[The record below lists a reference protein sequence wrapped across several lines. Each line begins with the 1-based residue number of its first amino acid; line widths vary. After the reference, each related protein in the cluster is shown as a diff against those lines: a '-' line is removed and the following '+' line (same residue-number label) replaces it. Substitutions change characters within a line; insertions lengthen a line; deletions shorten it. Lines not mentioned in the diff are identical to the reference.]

1 MSRTS
6 RTSWISGFFCKLW
19 MLIRRERFRSELD
32 EEMAFHR
39 AQSEKDW
46 MDSGMSRKDARR
58 AAARQFGNPEQLK
71 ESGTEIVSFWFESI
85 AQDLRF
91 ALRQLRK
98 NPGFT
103 FTAVAVFGLGIA
115 ASTAIYGF
123 VHEALVKPLPYRD
136 PSTLVALYERIPV
149 GDRYHLSEFDYYAW
163 KQHNRVFASLDVY
176 RPDRFTLKER
186 GGVEEVSGALV
197 SDGFFGTLGV
207 TPVLGRDFRPG
218 EDLPSAAQTVM
229 LSYETWRKRFGADPR
244 VVGSTVALDGDSF
257 LVVGVLP
264 REFHFAPVGRVE
276 FWRTLHGLCQD
287 NHECFPYYGVARLKQ
302 GVSADVA
309 LENISSI
316 AQQIALQFPKSNR
329 DRSANIIP
337 LTDAILGDIRPTLI
351 TLLCGAGLLALIGF
365 VNVSSLLLV
374 RAECRR
380 REIAVRGALGASHI
394 RLIRQFAVEGFL
406 LAASGCAVG
415 LALTYGLLGVLAG
428 QIPPNLLDNMPYLEG
443 IHWNAHLLLFASAV
457 SLLGGVLFS
466 VGPALHLCLSDMQ
479 KGLMEG
485 GRTSAG
491 RGWRRMGASLVA
503 IELAIT
509 VVLLVGAGLLAK
521 SFYRLLHMDIGI
533 TADHLAVMHVAQL
546 GPWDNEKRN
555 LALERQIVAGISA
568 LPGVTSVG
576 VSREPA
582 VGSGEGYSHLFT
594 HYRVAGRAYVG
605 VGDEA
610 FDQTVS
616 VGYLETLRARLLHGR
631 YFTDA
636 DNASRSGV
644 AIINRTMAR
653 QEFPGEDAIG
663 KRIISQYDP
672 DHPSEIIGVVDDV
685 KDGPLDMKPTAA
697 VYNPFN
703 QNPFNNFY
711 VTLRTSQSEKAM
723 LPSLVRAVHAIDPG
737 LIADREESMA
747 DRIDNSQTAYLHRS
761 AAWVVA
767 GFAGLALLLGTVGLY
782 GVISYSVSQRTREI
796 GVRMA
801 LGAQRNSV
809 YRLILTEAAWLA
821 VFGVAGGMLCSAVA
835 TDLLR
840 SMLFGVSRWDIGTM
854 VSAAGVL
861 LVSAL
866 LASYIPAHRAAAVD
880 PVVAL
885 RSE

>member
-1 MSRTS
+1 
-6 RTSWISGFFCKLW
+6 
-19 MLIRRERFRSELD
+19 MLTDLVYRLRALIGRQRVEAELQEELQHHLELEAQKYCERGVSPKSATR
-32 EEMAFHR
+32 
-39 AQSEKDW
+39 Q
-46 MDSGMSRKDARR
+46 ARLVI
-58 AAARQFGNPEQLK
+58 GGPEQVLQQCR
-71 ESGTEIVSFWFESI
+71 EARGTRLLEDVV
-85 AQDLRF
+85 QDLQF
-91 ALRQLRK
+91 AVRQLRK

-103 FTAVAVFGLGIA
+103 FTAIAVFGLGIA

-123 VHEALVKPLPYRD
+123 VNEALVKPLPYRD

-149 GDRYHLSEFDYYAW
+149 GDRYHLSEFDYEGW
-163 KQHNRVFASLDVY
+163 KQRNRVFTSLDVY
-176 RPDRFTLKER
+176 RPDRFTLKEG
-186 GGVEEVSGALV
+186 GGVEEVSGALI

-207 TPVLGRDFRPG
+207 TPFLGRDFRHG
-218 EDLPSAAQTVM
+218 EDRPSAASTVM
-229 LSYETWRKRFGADPR
+229 LSYETWRKRFGANPH
-244 VVGSTVALDGDSF
+244 VVGSTAALDGDSF
-257 LVVGVLP
+257 LIVGVLP
-264 REFHFAPVGRVE
+264 QQFHFAPVGRVE

-302 GVSADVA
+302 GVSVGAA

-316 AQQIALQFPKSNR
+316 AQQLALQFPKTNR
-329 DRSANIIP
+329 DRSANVIP
-337 LTDAILGDIRPTLI
+337 LADAILGDIRPTLI
-351 TLLCGAGLLALIGF
+351 TLLSGAGLLALIGF
-365 VNVSSLLLV
+365 MNVSSLLLV
-374 RAECRR
+374 RAESRR
-380 REIAVRGALGASHI
+380 QEIAVRGALGASRI
-394 RLIRQFAVEGFL
+394 RLLRQFAVEGFL

-415 LALTYGLLGVLAG
+415 MALTYGLLGALAG

-443 IHWNAHLLLFASAV
+443 IHWNAHLLFFASAV

-466 VGPALHLCLSDMQ
+466 AGPALHLFLSDIQ

-491 RGWRRMGASLVA
+491 RGWRRLGASLVA

-533 TADHLAVMHVAQL
+533 DAGRLAVLHVAQL

-576 VSREPA
+576 VSKEPA
-582 VGSGEGYSHLFT
+582 VGGGEGYSHLFT

-616 VGYLETLRARLLHGR
+616 VGYLETLRARLLCGR

-636 DNASRSGV
+636 DDASKPGV

-653 QEFPGEDAIG
+653 QEFPGEDPIG

-723 LPSLVRAVHAIDPG
+723 LPSLVKAVNAIDPG
-737 LIADREESMA
+737 LIADQEESMT

-767 GFAGLALLLGTVGLY
+767 GFAGLALLLGAVGLY
-782 GVISYSVSQRTREI
+782 GVISYSVGQRRREI

-801 LGAQRNSV
+801 LGAQRHSV

-821 VFGVAGGMLCSAVA
+821 AFGIAGGVLGSLGLAGLLRGMLFQVSPWDEETLLCVACMLVAVA
-835 TDLLR
+835 
-840 SMLFGVSRWDIGTM
+840 LF
-854 VSAAGVL
+854 
-861 LVSAL
+861 
-866 LASYIPAHRAAAVD
+866 ASYLPARRAASIN
-880 PVVAL
+880 PTEAL
-885 RSE
+885 RAE

>member
-1 MSRTS
+1 MLTDLVYRL
-6 RTSWISGFFCKLW
+6 RALIGRRRIEADLQEELRHHLELEAQKYCKRGISPESAG
-19 MLIRRERFRSELD
+19 
-32 EEMAFHR
+32 
-39 AQSEKDW
+39 
-46 MDSGMSRKDARR
+46 RKARL
-58 AAARQFGNPEQLK
+58 AIGGPEQVLQQCR
-71 ESGTEIVSFWFESI
+71 EARGTRLLEDLV
-85 AQDLRF
+85 QDLRF
-91 ALRQLRK
+91 AVRQLRK
-98 NPGFT
+98 SPGLT
-103 FTAVAVFGLGIA
+103 LTAIAVFGLGIA

-123 VHEALVKPLPYRD
+123 VNEALVKPLPYRNS
-136 PSTLVALYERIPV
+136 STLVALYERIPV
-149 GDRYHLSEFDYYAW
+149 GDRYHLSEFDYEAW
-163 KQHNRVFASLDVY
+163 KQRNRVFTSLDVY
-176 RPDRFTLKER
+176 RPERFTLKEG
-186 GGVEEVSGALV
+186 GGVEEVSGALI

-207 TPVLGRDFRPG
+207 MPFLGRDFRPG
-218 EDLPSAAQTVM
+218 EDRPSAAQTVI
-229 LSYETWRKRFGADPR
+229 LSYETWRERFGANPH

-257 LVVGVLP
+257 LLVGVLP
-264 REFHFAPVGRVE
+264 QKFHFAPVGRVE

-302 GVSADVA
+302 GVSVGAA

-316 AQQIALQFPKSNR
+316 AQQIALQFPKTNR
-329 DRSANIIP
+329 DRSANVIP
-337 LTDAILGDIRPTLI
+337 LADAILGDIRPTLI
-351 TLLCGAGLLALIGF
+351 TLLSGAGLLALIGF

-374 RAECRR
+374 RAESRK
-380 REIAVRGALGASHI
+380 REIAVRGALGASRV
-394 RLIRQFAVEGFL
+394 RLVRQFAVEGFL
-406 LAASGCAVG
+406 LAASGCALG

-457 SLLGGVLFS
+457 SMLGGVLFS
-466 VGPALHLCLSDMQ
+466 VGPALHLFLSDMQ

-491 RGWRRMGASLVA
+491 RGWRRLGASLVA

-509 VVLLVGAGLLAK
+509 VVLLVGAGLLVK
-521 SFYRLLHMDIGI
+521 SFYRLSHMDIGI
-533 TADHLAVMHVAQL
+533 DADRLAVLHVAQL

-555 LALERQIVAGISA
+555 LALERQIVAVISA

-576 VSREPA
+576 VSKEPA

-616 VGYLETLRARLLHGR
+616 VGYLEALHVRLLQGR
-631 YFTDA
+631 YFQDA
-636 DNASRSGV
+636 DDASKSSV

-653 QEFPGEDAIG
+653 QEFPGEDAVG
-663 KRIISQYDP
+663 KRIVSQYDP
-672 DHPSEIIGVVDDV
+672 DHPSEIIGIVDDL
-685 KDGPLDMKPTAA
+685 KDGPLDMEPTAA

-711 VTLRTSQSEKAM
+711 VTLRTAQSDKAM

-737 LIADREESMA
+737 LIADQEESMT

-782 GVISYSVSQRTREI
+782 GVICYSVGQRTREI

-801 LGAQRNSV
+801 LGAQRHSV

-821 VFGVAGGMLCSAVA
+821 VFGVAGGVLGSLGL
-835 TDLLR
+835 TGLLR
-840 SMLFGVSRWDIGTM
+840 GMLFQVSPWDEETLLC
-854 VSAAGVL
+854 VACVLAAA
-861 LVSAL
+861 AL
-866 LASYIPAHRAAAVD
+866 FASYVPARRAASIN
-880 PVVAL
+880 PTEAL
-885 RSE
+885 RAE